1 MKSSSITLF
10 FLLVISCPL
19 LGQESDPVLRWTTLA
34 PWEFRMTNNIVYK
47 RANGYDC
54 KLDVITPGER
64 SVTRPTLICIH
75 GGGFVA
81 GNKEETSLVGLPYLA
96 KGMNFVTVEYRT
108 APTSLAPAAVD
119 DCRCALRWI
128 FNHAKEYGFDL
139 NRLVLRGASAG
150 GHLVLM
156 TGLVPADA
164 GFDNECMDGDYPDLK
179 VAAIINYCGPT
190 DLTALLHAQPPKWYV
205 LRWLGD
211 APNMDELARRLS
223 PVTYVRPGIPPVI
236 TIHGD
241 KDPSVPYDQALRL
254 EEALR
259 RAGVSHQLHTVR
271 GGGHGGYSQEENLAI
286 QQEIFSFLK
295 QHGVL

>member
-1 MKSSSITLF
+1 MKSSTIVML
-10 FLLVISCPL
+10 FLLVISRPL
-19 LGQESDPVLRWTTLA
+19 LGQETDPLMKWATLA

-47 RANGYDC
+47 KANGYEC

-64 SVTRPTLICIH
+64 SITRPTLICIH

-81 GNKEETSLVGLPYLA
+81 GNKEEASLVGLPYLA
-96 KGMNFVTVEYRT
+96 KGMNFVNVEYRL
-108 APTSLAPAAVD
+108 ASISPAPAAVD
-119 DCRCALRWI
+119 DCRCALRWV
-128 FNHAKEYGFDL
+128 FNNAKEYGFDL

-156 TGLVPADA
+156 TGLVPAGA
-164 GFDNECMDGDYPDLK
+164 GFDNDCEDGDFPDLK
-179 VAAIINYCGPT
+179 VAAIINYFGPT

-211 APNMDELARRLS
+211 SPNMDELARRLS
-223 PVTYVRPGIPPVI
+223 PVTYVRAGSPPVI

-241 KDPSVPYDQALRL
+241 KDQSVPYDQALRL

-259 RAGVSHQLHTVR
+259 RAGVAHQLHTVR
-271 GGGHGGYSQEENLAI
+271 GGGHGGYSQQETLGI
-286 QQEIFSFLK
+286 QQEIFTFLK